1 MSKLSAQLKKSRRN
15 QAMSKSP
22 AQLKNNQA
30 YLMYWTIVCALCV
43 GVAACS
49 TDALTGPKKGDA
61 QITGEIEEE
70 SGGVEIIGATEE

>member
-1 MSKLSAQLKKSRRN
+1 MSKLS
-15 QAMSKSP
+15 

-49 TDALTGPKKGDA
+49 TDALTGPKKPS
-61 QITGEIEEE
+61 EN
-70 SGGVEIIGATEE
+70 SGCAPSASENVAAGV